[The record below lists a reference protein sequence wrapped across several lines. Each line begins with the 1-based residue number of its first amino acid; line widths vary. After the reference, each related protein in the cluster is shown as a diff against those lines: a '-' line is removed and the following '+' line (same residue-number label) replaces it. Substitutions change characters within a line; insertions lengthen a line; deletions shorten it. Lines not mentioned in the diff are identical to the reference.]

1 MSLIPDRIIYMEATT
16 IIYKN
21 HHIDTDEDGHVTVYE
36 CDIATGA
43 PDGDHYTM
51 DSVTDAKAHINF
63 MTEPIPF
70 NNFGG

>member
-1 MSLIPDRIIYMEATT
+1 MSPIPDRIICMETTT

-36 CDIATGA
+36 CDIVTGA

-51 DSVTDAKAHINF
+51 DSVTDAKAAIDF
-63 MTEPIPF
+63 MAEPIPF
-70 NNFGG
+70 SNFGG